1 MDYRCPGAFAFIL
14 ISITGTPPSN
24 EKPYGNYPQIVNP
37 TAKPA
42 KKIPVVQDFT
52 FGKYLGNLKLR
63 FDDYGDLISY
73 NGNPILLDGSYAQN
87 PALLKKIEGMSGAV
101 RNFSEVGH

>member
-1 MDYRCPGAFAFIL
+1 M
-14 ISITGTPPSN
+14 
-24 EKPYGNYPQIVNP
+24 
-37 TAKPA
+37 
-42 KKIPVVQDFT
+42 QDFT

-101 RNFSEVGH
+101 RNFYKVGSLNRIILMYTVVTFLRGTRQRKKISERQLN